1 MEAGM
6 TVVDSW
12 VGSPAPS
19 GTKPAVLCDDDAARL
34 WKDVFAQGRVV
45 EAGDERATGGDP
57 PRDPRRADEAA
68 PGRGPARSAAGTS
81 VREPVLPGPDGPV
94 LAGVRSAAS
103 PSAMPAAASI
113 DPVPASVRPSGG
125 GVDAV
130 ATTSGMAVAPRAAVR
145 PGLTVLGESPVAV
158 LDPIADDLPVPEEV
172 VQVHEADGALT
183 FVIRDRSLA
192 DAAAVRC
199 ALETARRLTGDAR
212 AVRQVTLNGRTIYTD
227 ASPAPRPRGTGA
239 SFTC

>member
-1 MEAGM
+1 M
-6 TVVDSW
+6 TVVESW

-19 GTKPAVLCDDDAARL
+19 GTKPAVRCDDDAARL
-34 WKDVFAQGRVV
+34 WKDVFAQGHVV
-45 EAGDERATGGDP
+45 EAGDEGPTDGGP
-57 PRDPRRADEAA
+57 PRDRGHADDTVPGE
-68 PGRGPARSAAGTS
+68 GRGRPAADASVRRSALTGSASPVPAGARSVAPSS
-81 VREPVLPGPDGPV
+81 V
-94 LAGVRSAAS
+94 
-103 PSAMPAAASI
+103 MPAAVSTVAVVAS
-113 DPVPASVRPSGG
+113 DLPSGG
-125 GVDAV
+125 GTDAAAV
-130 ATTSGMAVAPRAAVR
+130 PITANGMAGTPRAAVR
-145 PGLTVLGESPVAV
+145 VAATA
-158 LDPIADDLPVPEEV
+158 LDRAEPAAPAPALDDLPLPEEV
-172 VQVHEADGALT
+172 VQVHEADGALS